1 MITGIAMVN
10 KIQCAHILVEK
21 QNQALAEASE
31 QLNVKDQECTTLQ
44 QTLSAKTKELD
55 YRAKEAETI
64 RYQKSLAREQLQRKL
79 DVEEQRTSTAKKQL
93 RQSQSLFTGMGMG
106 SSSSYSMT
114 PAKSSSSSYSMTPA
128 KSSYDYKIPMLGST
142 TSKPKVTT
150 KKKTKPK
157 VTTKKKRR
165 SITINL

>member
-1 MITGIAMVN
+1 MNMTFRE
-10 KIQCAHILVEK
+10 KIKEAYAEHKKKTAYKRAAESKIK
-21 QNQALAEASE
+21 KSGQAAY
-31 QLNVKDQECTTLQ
+31 
-44 QTLSAKTKELD
+44 